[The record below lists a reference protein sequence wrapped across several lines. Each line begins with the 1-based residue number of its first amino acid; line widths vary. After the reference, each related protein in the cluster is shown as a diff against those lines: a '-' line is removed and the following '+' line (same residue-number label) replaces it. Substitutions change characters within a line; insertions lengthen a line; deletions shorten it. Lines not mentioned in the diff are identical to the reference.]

1 MTTVKEKER
10 SDKIAAECKRN
21 ITELQLYYFCLYF
34 FSVEEK
40 MVNYVASMIHS
51 KGEKPT
57 EKNDKPTP
65 TQPKTKPINVE
76 ESGSLSNALK
86 KGKEGLKPTET
97 VERQIPVV
105 GVESGA
111 SRGGLGQ
118 QYNLKDEEEKKEYFD
133 KDDVLD
139 KKVKK
144 VAEWIKTSKHVIVFT
159 GAGISTR

>member
-1 MTTVKEKER
+1 MT
-10 SDKIAAECKRN
+10 
-21 ITELQLYYFCLYF
+21 
-34 FSVEEK
+34 
-40 MVNYVASMIHS
+40 NYVAGMIHS

-65 TQPKTKPINVE
+65 AQPKTKPVNVE
-76 ESGSLSNALK
+76 ESGSLSDALK

-105 GVESGA
+105 GIEGGA
-111 SRGGLGQ
+111 SGSGRGR
-118 QYNLKDEEEKKEYFD
+118 QYNIEDEEEKKEHFD

-144 VAEWIKTSKHVIVFT
+144 VVEWIKTSKHVIVFT